1 MRGLSSSSSKQHDLT
16 APTAVLWAQQS
27 IYRYLVRAQEQR
39 LLQQLAQVRRSAAQ
53 ALWGYG
59 TVWAGSLG
67 APRSVVPGSL
77 GWWHVAHSPFL
88 CALTSATH
96 IISVQEKQAMLEQE
110 GS

>member
-1 MRGLSSSSSKQHDLT
+1 MRGLSSSSSSSKQHDLT

-59 TVWAGSLG
+59 RDPWGLPG
-67 APRSVVPGSL
+67 RSCLDLWGGGMWPT
-77 GWWHVAHSPFL
+77 
-88 CALTSATH
+88 ALFC
-96 IISVQEKQAMLEQE
+96 VR
-110 GS
+110 